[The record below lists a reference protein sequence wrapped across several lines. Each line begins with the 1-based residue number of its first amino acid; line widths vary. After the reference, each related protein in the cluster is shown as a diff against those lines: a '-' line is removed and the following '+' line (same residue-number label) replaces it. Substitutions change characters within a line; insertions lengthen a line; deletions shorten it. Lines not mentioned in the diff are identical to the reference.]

1 MASARLQFHE
11 GKACDAVVRY
21 LERREG
27 AARANLRFPERE
39 RHPASVEL
47 LCTIG
52 GHLFALEHTGIEPFA
67 GYMQLQREAARI
79 IGMRPKICA
88 LAALPILIKCSP
100 AK

>member
-1 MASARLQFHE
+1 VASARLQFHE

-67 GYMQLQREAARI
+67 GYMQLQRDAARI
-79 IGMRPKICA
+79 IGVHPKICA
-88 LAALPILIKCSP
+88 LAALPDP
-100 AK
+100 D